1 MRMQTPVQPGS
12 APSPGEAAGSA
23 GDVRA
28 GGRADAVGTGRRRGW
43 SLPGWRGPVTS
54 AAVLAAALAVWETG
68 VRVTGT
74 PSYALPAPSEIV
86 TAADWGAVLEAVKS
100 TVLAVLGGFAAGN
113 AAGFV
118 LALLISASPVLAS
131 VLYPLA
137 LTLRAIPVVAL
148 APFITLAF
156 GRGATLTVV
165 VAALIVFFPTLI
177 NVLLG
182 LRSVER
188 EALELMHVLNCRPV
202 TVYRRVRLPAA
213 MPSFFD
219 AMRIAAPSAVLGVMT
234 AEWIIGGQGLGKLV
248 ITAALSLE
256 TATMW
261 AAILASSVVA
271 GLLFSLVTLA
281 ERLLL
286 PWAERR

>member
-1 MRMQTPVQPGS
+1 MKMQTPFRPS
-12 APSPGEAAGSA
+12 AAPSHGGTAGPA
-23 GDVRA
+23 DD
-28 GGRADAVGTGRRRGW
+28 GGSSGRTDAVPAGERRGRFL
-43 SLPGWRGPVTS
+43 SGMRGPATS
-54 AAVLAAALAVWETG
+54 AAVLAVALAVWEIG

-74 PSYALPAPSEIV
+74 PSYALPAPSEIA
-86 TAADWGAVLEAVKS
+86 TTADWGAVSEAVKS
-100 TVLAVLGGFAAGN
+100 TVLAVLGGFVAGN
-113 AAGFV
+113 GAGFA
-118 LALLISASPVLAS
+118 LALLISASPILAS

-156 GRGATLTVV
+156 GRGAMLTIV
-165 VAALIVFFPTLI
+165 VAALIVFFPTLV

-219 AMRIAAPSAVLGVMT
+219 AMRIAAPAAVLGVMT

-248 ITAALSLE
+248 ITAALALE
-256 TATMW
+256 TTTMW

-286 PWAERR
+286 PWAGRR